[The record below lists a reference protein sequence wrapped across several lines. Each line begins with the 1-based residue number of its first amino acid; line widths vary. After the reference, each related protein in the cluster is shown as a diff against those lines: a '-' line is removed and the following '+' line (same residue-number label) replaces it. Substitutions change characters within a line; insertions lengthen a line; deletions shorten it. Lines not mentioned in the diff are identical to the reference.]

1 MLHAPETVRPETKAR
16 ELLCEILPKKALQE
30 FLENDFFHYEGKI
43 GLYRISRES
52 QTEVYRYGRLAA
64 TSCMQ
69 LSIFAPSYDRMVAEY
84 LILSNDEHLYW
95 NKANVFPV
103 RPRLDFRVVAVGLLD
118 FALLLKLVL
127 SYVL

>member
-1 MLHAPETVRPETKAR
+1 MHPPETVRPEVKAR

-30 FLENDFFHYEGKI
+30 FLEKDCFHYEGKI
-43 GLYRISRES
+43 ALYRISRES
-52 QTEVYRYGRLAA
+52 QTEVYRNGRLTA

-103 RPRLDFRVVAVGLLD
+103 GPRLDFRVVAVALLD
-118 FALLLKLVL
+118 FALLFKLVL